1 MPSFYLDTS
10 ALVKLYIEEEG
21 TAFLLDLLTQ
31 YAEASFYVLALAPL
45 EFRSAVRRR
54 EAAGEIPGAVAA
66 EVLGRLAR
74 HLERRWLQAPVAD
87 AVLQRAGRLVDR
99 HGLRA
104 LDALQLAGCQTVA
117 ALPAGEPVVFVC
129 ADKELLD
136 AAAAEGFRVID
147 PAHPLH

>member
-10 ALVKLYIEEEG
+10 ALVKLYVEEEG
-21 TAFLLDLLTQ
+21 TAFLLDLLAQ
-31 YAEASFYVLALAPL
+31 YTEASFYVLAVSPL

-66 EVLGRLAR
+66 GVLARLER
-74 HLERRWLQAPVAD
+74 HLERRWLQVPMAN
-87 AVLQRAGRLVDR
+87 AVLERAGRLVDR

-117 ALPAGEPVVFVC
+117 ALPAGEPVAFVC
-129 ADKELLD
+129 ADRELLA